1 MFKVFEKME
10 IKLQAIR
17 HQGIQGIQFVCISSK
32 NDFAI
37 GIKKEQGK
45 NTKICIFSLKKDYS
59 INSEILIGEFNPH
72 NINIEAVFYP
82 YFDPPIFAINGS
94 LYGHSTRIY
103 QLNPEKT
110 GVVHLDTTYADS
122 GKILFHQT
130 LPIMSIH
137 RENTNQISILRI
149 NDENK
154 LTDLFCKFKRGCY
167 RGFSKIIFHP
177 SEPVIVTGSNDGDHL
192 IKIWRFNE
200 DYTKSECIEIL
211 QHPIEPDCSCNF
223 RPKQIIFHPKSENMA
238 TIGNKIIKIW
248 KLNFGGKSECLFTKI
263 TDDEIIENCVFH
275 PTKPIILVKCS
286 SGGPPYKC
294 FIKIFSISPIGEL
307 EIIGVIHEKFSAIK
321 FNNDGNCLIVDESF
335 EKAQEGYNPKT
346 IFVSTSFYDF
356 SKIMPII
363 VEKPKVVKE
372 EAKKAPPPDYLIDS
386 TFSCEIMEDPVVAC
400 DGITYNRMEIEEWF
414 KKHDTSPKTGEIL
427 KSKGLI
433 PNISIRNAIEEWK
446 KSNPQ

>member
-1 MFKVFEKME
+1 MDKME

-17 HQGIQGIQFVCISSK
+17 HQGIQGIQFVCISPK

-37 GIKKEQGK
+37 GLKKEEGK

-72 NINIEAVFYP
+72 NINIEAVFHP

-94 LYGHSTRIY
+94 PYGHSTRIY

-122 GKILFHQT
+122 GKILFHQH

-137 RENTNQISILRI
+137 GVNSNQISILRL

-154 LTDLFCKFKRGCY
+154 LTDLYCKFKRGCY
-167 RGFSKIIFHP
+167 RGFSTIAFHQTQP
-177 SEPVIVTGSNDGDHL
+177 LIVTGSNDGDHL

-200 DYTKSECIEIL
+200 DYTKSDCIEIL
-211 QHPIEPDCSCNF
+211 QHPISPNGTNHY
-223 RPKQIIFHPKSENMA
+223 RILQIIFHPKSEIMA

-248 KLNFGGKSECLFTKI
+248 RINCGSKPECLYTKI

-275 PTKPIILVKCS
+275 PTKPIILAKCY
-286 SGGPPYKC
+286 SGGSPYKY

-307 EIIGVIHEKFSAIK
+307 TNIGIIHEKFSAIK

-335 EKAQEGYNPKT
+335 ERAQEGHYSHLKT

-356 SKIMPII
+356 SKIMPIV

-386 TFSCEIMEDPVVAC
+386 AFSCEIMEDPVVAC

>member
-1 MFKVFEKME
+1 ME
-10 IKLQAIR
+10 IKLQTIR
-17 HQGIQGIQFVCISSK
+17 YQGIQGIQFVCISPK

-37 GIKKEQGK
+37 GIKKEQEK
-45 NTKICIFSLKKDYS
+45 KPKLCVFSLKKDYS
-59 INSEILIGEFNPH
+59 INSEILIEELNPH
-72 NINIEAVFYP
+72 NINLEAIFHP

-110 GVVHLDTTYADS
+110 GVVHLDTTYANS

-137 RENTNQISILRI
+137 RENTNQISILRL
-149 NDENK
+149 NDEKK
-154 LTDLFCKFKRGCY
+154 LTDLYCKFKRGCY
-167 RGFSKIIFHP
+167 RGFSTIAFHP
-177 SEPVIVTGSNDGDHL
+177 NQPVIVTGSGDGDHL

-200 DYTKSECIEIL
+200 DYTKSDCIEIL
-211 QHPIEPDCSCNF
+211 QHPIEPIAIGYGNF
-223 RPKQIIFHPKSENMA
+223 RPKQIIFHPKSEIMA

-248 KLNFGGKSECLFTKI
+248 KLNFGGKSECLYTKI
-263 TDDEIIENCVFH
+263 TDDEIIENYVFH
-275 PTKPIILVKCS
+275 PTKPIILAKCY
-286 SGGPPYKC
+286 SGGPPSKY

-307 EIIGVIHEKFSAIK
+307 TNIGIIHEKFSAIK

-335 EKAQEGYNPKT
+335 EKAQEGHYSRLKT
-346 IFVSTSFYDF
+346 IFFSTSFYDF

-386 TFSCEIMEDPVVAC
+386 AFSCEIMEDPVVAC
-400 DGITYNRMEIEEWF
+400 DGITYNKSEIEEWF